1 MILKQKSRIILS
13 EKRKEEYLYGRKLS
27 RYSIVH
33 QDVGDH
39 PTRHVGSLHVFNE
52 TTLGP
57 QNKEQLAFDGDMQL
71 LIMPLIGR
79 VQVNN
84 AKNQNV
90 VDVGEALMVS
100 IKSNE
105 PCTLL
110 NDFETSDVHFVIAG
124 FSSNEPIEGIT
135 RFSLSPDKLVTL
147 FDEVSQRGLMKAVIG
162 QWNGRS
168 DGEFSP
174 SSPKTFAWV
183 VQGAFEIENC
193 LLQKADG
200 LVIYGQEKI
209 EFEALSNDAI
219 VIFLEMA

>member
-13 EKRKEEYLYGRKLS
+13 EKRKEECLHSKKLS

-33 QDVGDH
+33 KDVYDH
-39 PTRHVGSLHVFNE
+39 PTRHAGSLHLFKE

-57 QNKEQLAFDGDMQL
+57 QNKEKLTFNEDMQL
-71 LIMPLIGR
+71 LFMPLIGR
-79 VQVNN
+79 IQVNN
-84 AKNQNV
+84 VKSQNI
-90 VDVGEALMVS
+90 VDVGEVLIIS

-105 PCTLL
+105 PITIF
-110 NDFETSDVHFVIAG
+110 NDFEISDVHFVIAG

-135 RFSLSPDKLVTL
+135 RFSLSPNKLITL
-147 FDEVSQRGLMKAVIG
+147 FDDVSQRGLIKARIG

-168 DGEFSP
+168 DGEFLP
-174 SSPKTFAWV
+174 SAPKTFAWV

-200 LVIYGQEKI
+200 LVLYEQKKI